1 MQIFK
6 SKTNNRLM
14 IPLLVLWAVCL
25 VIKLVLYFLLSMDSI
40 SSSCRVYSLFGQ
52 YDILR
57 RFLDFLQDLTYGD
70 IILPSIILMALFLW
84 FMGSVYDYRRELSST
99 KCHRLILGALL
110 KTKCE
115 RCMIPASLTSVLIAY
130 VFWRLGYIFVSKIL
144 IVTLMTLFLW
154 GAWFVTKT
162 LNRIF
167 SLRRQE
173 TYITWSQI
181 SLLAAFGL
189 WIVVI
194 VCCLNLQNNNPT
206 DTAIITVFGAV
217 LGWIFQD
224 TIKSVAA
231 FFYLRANGL
240 LQIGDL
246 IAVPAK
252 GIEGFVRTISLT
264 TVTVE
269 NWDTTT
275 SAFPT
280 FILHADHFKNSQR
293 MLEGKTLG
301 RLMKKTFIIDSGWV
315 HPLTD
320 NDIKRLRRA
329 LDVENFFVEKE
340 VKCDKLNIE
349 VFRLYIY
356 HWLMNNLNVSQ
367 QPRLIVRWLEQ
378 TSEGLPLQL
387 LVYLTDTMLDAFEWQ
402 QSQIMEHVI
411 KAMGW
416 FDLQLYQSPS
426 GYDASNSNI
435 YLTQQTADYRK
446 KPDENARLK

>member
-1 MQIFK
+1 
-6 SKTNNRLM
+6 M
-14 IPLLVLWAVCL
+14 IPLLVLWGVCL
-25 VIKLVLYFLLSMDSI
+25 VIKLVLRFLRLTDDMSLSCGI
-40 SSSCRVYSLFGQ
+40 NSLPGKNE
-52 YDILR
+52 ILR
-57 RFLDFLQDLTYGD
+57 SFLDFLRNLTYGD
-70 IILPSIILMALFLW
+70 VILPFVILTVLILW
-84 FMGSVYDYRRELSST
+84 FMGSVYDYRRQLSST
-99 KCHRLILGALL
+99 RCHRLILGALL
-110 KTKCE
+110 KTKYE
-115 RCMIPASLTSVLIAY
+115 RYMIPAALTFVLIAY
-130 VFWRLGYIFVSKIL
+130 ILWRTGFIFVSKIL
-144 IVTLMTLFLW
+144 VATLMSLFLW
-154 GAWFVTKT
+154 CVWFVTKT
-162 LNRIF
+162 LNKIF

-181 SLLAAFGL
+181 SLLSAFGL

-194 VCCLNLQNNNPT
+194 VSCINFQKDNPT
-206 DTAIITVFGAV
+206 DTVVITVFGAV

-246 IAVPAK
+246 ITVPTK

-264 TVTVE
+264 TVTIE

-280 FILHADHFKNSQR
+280 YILHTEHFKNSQR
-293 MLEGKTLG
+293 MMEGKTLG
-301 RLMKKTFIIDSGWV
+301 RLMKKTFVIDSGWI

-320 NDIKRLRRA
+320 NDVKRLRKE
-329 LDVENFFVEKE
+329 LDVENFFIEKE
-340 VKCDKLNIE
+340 VKCGKLNIE
-349 VFRLYIY
+349 VFRLYLY
-356 HWLMNNLNVSQ
+356 HWLMNNPNVSQ

-387 LVYLTDTMLDAFEWQ
+387 FVYLTDTMLDAFEWQ
-402 QSQIMEHVI
+402 QSKVMEHVI

-416 FDLQLYQSPS
+416 FDLQLYQNPS

-435 YLTQQTADYRK
+435 YLTQQTANYRK
-446 KPDENARLK
+446 NSEDNARLK

>member
-1 MQIFK
+1 MLK
-6 SKTNNRLM
+6 SKINNRLM
-14 IPLLVLWAVCL
+14 IPLLVLWGVCL
-25 VIKLVLYFLLSMDSI
+25 VIKLVLRFLRLMDDMSLSCGI
-40 SSSCRVYSLFGQ
+40 NSLPGKNEN
-52 YDILR
+52 LR
-57 RFLDFLQDLTYGD
+57 SFLDFLRNLTYGD
-70 IILPSIILMALFLW
+70 VILPSVILTVLILW
-84 FMGSVYDYRRELSST
+84 FMGSVYDYRGQLSST
-99 KCHRLILGALL
+99 KCHRLIWGALL

-115 RCMIPASLTSVLIAY
+115 RCMIPASLASVLIAY

-154 GAWFVTKT
+154 GAWYVTKT

-167 SLRRQE
+167 SMRRQE

-181 SLLAAFGL
+181 SLLAVFGL

-329 LDVENFFVEKE
+329 LDVENFFFEKE
-340 VKCDKLNIE
+340 VKCYKINIE

-356 HWLMNNLNVSQ
+356 HWLMNNPNVSQ

-446 KPDENARLK
+446 KTDENARLK

>member
-1 MQIFK
+1 MLK
-6 SKTNNRLM
+6 SKINNRLM
-14 IPLLVLWAVCL
+14 IPLLVLWGVCL
-25 VIKLVLYFLLSMDSI
+25 VIKLVLRFLRLMDDMSLSCGI
-40 SSSCRVYSLFGQ
+40 NSLPGKNE
-52 YDILR
+52 ILR
-57 RFLDFLQDLTYGD
+57 SFLDFLRNLTYGD
-70 IILPSIILMALFLW
+70 VILPSVILTVLILW
-84 FMGSVYDYRRELSST
+84 FMGSVYDYRGQLSST
-99 KCHRLILGALL
+99 KCHRLIWGALL

-115 RCMIPASLTSVLIAY
+115 RCMIPASLASVLIAY

-167 SLRRQE
+167 SMRRQE

-181 SLLAAFGL
+181 SLLAVFGL

-329 LDVENFFVEKE
+329 LDVENFFVE
-340 VKCDKLNIE
+340 
-349 VFRLYIY
+349 
-356 HWLMNNLNVSQ
+356 
-367 QPRLIVRWLEQ
+367 
-378 TSEGLPLQL
+378 
-387 LVYLTDTMLDAFEWQ
+387 
-402 QSQIMEHVI
+402 
-411 KAMGW
+411 
-416 FDLQLYQSPS
+416 
-426 GYDASNSNI
+426 NSSI
-435 YLTQQTADYRK
+435 IC
-446 KPDENARLK
+446 

>member
-1 MQIFK
+1 
-6 SKTNNRLM
+6 M
-14 IPLLVLWAVCL
+14 IPLLVLWGVCL
-25 VIKLVLYFLLSMDSI
+25 VIKLVLRFLRLMDDMSLSCGI
-40 SSSCRVYSLFGQ
+40 NSLPGKNE
-52 YDILR
+52 ILR
-57 RFLDFLQDLTYGD
+57 SFLDFLRNLTYGD
-70 IILPSIILMALFLW
+70 VILPSVILTVLILW
-84 FMGSVYDYRRELSST
+84 FMGSVYDYRGQLSST
-99 KCHRLILGALL
+99 KCHRLIWGALL

-115 RCMIPASLTSVLIAY
+115 RCMIPASLASVLIAY

-167 SLRRQE
+167 SMRRQE

-181 SLLAAFGL
+181 SLLAVFGL

-356 HWLMNNLNVSQ
+356 HWLMNNPNVSQ

-446 KPDENARLK
+446 KTDENARLK

>member
-40 SSSCRVYSLFGQ
+40 SSSCRIYSLFGQ

-115 RCMIPASLTSVLIAY
+115 RRMIPASLTSVLIAY

-189 WIVVI
+189 WIVVDSM
-194 VCCLNLQNNNPT
+194 L
-206 DTAIITVFGAV
+206 
-217 LGWIFQD
+217 
-224 TIKSVAA
+224 
-231 FFYLRANGL
+231 
-240 LQIGDL
+240 
-246 IAVPAK
+246 
-252 GIEGFVRTISLT
+252 
-264 TVTVE
+264 
-269 NWDTTT
+269 
-275 SAFPT
+275 
-280 FILHADHFKNSQR
+280 FKFTKQ
-293 MLEGKTLG
+293 
-301 RLMKKTFIIDSGWV
+301 
-315 HPLTD
+315 
-320 NDIKRLRRA
+320 
-329 LDVENFFVEKE
+329 
-340 VKCDKLNIE
+340 
-349 VFRLYIY
+349 
-356 HWLMNNLNVSQ
+356 
-367 QPRLIVRWLEQ
+367 
-378 TSEGLPLQL
+378 
-387 LVYLTDTMLDAFEWQ
+387 
-402 QSQIMEHVI
+402 
-411 KAMGW
+411 
-416 FDLQLYQSPS
+416 
-426 GYDASNSNI
+426 
-435 YLTQQTADYRK
+435 
-446 KPDENARLK
+446 

>member
-1 MQIFK
+1 MLK
-6 SKTNNRLM
+6 SKINNRLM
-14 IPLLVLWAVCL
+14 IPLLVLWGVCL
-25 VIKLVLYFLLSMDSI
+25 VIKLVLRFLRLMDDMSLSCGI
-40 SSSCRVYSLFGQ
+40 NSLPGKNE
-52 YDILR
+52 ILR
-57 RFLDFLQDLTYGD
+57 SFLDFLRNLTYGD
-70 IILPSIILMALFLW
+70 VILPSVILTVLILW
-84 FMGSVYDYRRELSST
+84 FMGSVYDYRGQLSST
-99 KCHRLILGALL
+99 KCHRLIWGALL

-115 RCMIPASLTSVLIAY
+115 RCMIPASLASVLIAY

-181 SLLAAFGL
+181 SLLAVFGL

-356 HWLMNNLNVSQ
+356 HWLMNNPNVSQ

-446 KPDENARLK
+446 KTDENARLK

>member
-1 MQIFK
+1 MLK
-6 SKTNNRLM
+6 SKINNRLM
-14 IPLLVLWAVCL
+14 IPLLVLWGVCL
-25 VIKLVLYFLLSMDSI
+25 VIKLVLRFLRLMDDMSLSCGI
-40 SSSCRVYSLFGQ
+40 NSLPGKNE
-52 YDILR
+52 ILR
-57 RFLDFLQDLTYGD
+57 SFLDFLRNLTYGD
-70 IILPSIILMALFLW
+70 VILPSVILTVLILW
-84 FMGSVYDYRRELSST
+84 FMGSVYDYRGQLSST
-99 KCHRLILGALL
+99 KCHRLIWGALL

-115 RCMIPASLTSVLIAY
+115 RCMIPASLASVLIAY

-167 SLRRQE
+167 SMRRQE

-181 SLLAAFGL
+181 SLLAVFGL

-356 HWLMNNLNVSQ
+356 HWLMNNPNVSQ

-446 KPDENARLK
+446 KTDENARLK

>member
-1 MQIFK
+1 MLK
-6 SKTNNRLM
+6 SKINNRLM
-14 IPLLVLWAVCL
+14 IPLLVLWGVCL
-25 VIKLVLYFLLSMDSI
+25 VIKLVLRFLRLMDDMSLSCGI
-40 SSSCRVYSLFGQ
+40 NSLPGKNE
-52 YDILR
+52 ILR
-57 RFLDFLQDLTYGD
+57 GFLDFLRNLTYGD
-70 IILPSIILMALFLW
+70 VILPSVILTVLILW
-84 FMGSVYDYRRELSST
+84 FMGSVYDYRGQLSST
-99 KCHRLILGALL
+99 KCHRLIWGALL

-115 RCMIPASLTSVLIAY
+115 RCMIPASLASVLIAY

-167 SLRRQE
+167 SMRRQE

-181 SLLAAFGL
+181 SLLAVFGL

-356 HWLMNNLNVSQ
+356 HWLMNNPNVSQ

-446 KPDENARLK
+446 KTDENARLK

>member
-1 MQIFK
+1 MLK
-6 SKTNNRLM
+6 SKINNRLM
-14 IPLLVLWAVCL
+14 IPLLVLWGVCL
-25 VIKLVLYFLLSMDSI
+25 VIKLVLRFLRLMDDMSLSCGI
-40 SSSCRVYSLFGQ
+40 NSLPSKNE
-52 YDILR
+52 ILR
-57 RFLDFLQDLTYGD
+57 SFLDFLRNLTYGD
-70 IILPSIILMALFLW
+70 VILPSVILTVLILW
-84 FMGSVYDYRRELSST
+84 FMGSVYDYRGQLSST
-99 KCHRLILGALL
+99 KCHRLIWGALL

-115 RCMIPASLTSVLIAY
+115 RCMIPASLASVLIAY

-167 SLRRQE
+167 SMRRQE

-181 SLLAAFGL
+181 SLLAVFGL

-356 HWLMNNLNVSQ
+356 HWLMNNPNVSQ

-446 KPDENARLK
+446 KTDENARLK

>member
-1 MQIFK
+1 MLK
-6 SKTNNRLM
+6 SKINNRLM
-14 IPLLVLWAVCL
+14 IPLLVLWGVCL
-25 VIKLVLYFLLSMDSI
+25 VIKLVLRFLRLMDDMSLSCGI
-40 SSSCRVYSLFGQ
+40 NSLPGKNE
-52 YDILR
+52 ILR
-57 RFLDFLQDLTYGD
+57 SFLDFLRNLTYGD
-70 IILPSIILMALFLW
+70 VILPSVILTVLILW
-84 FMGSVYDYRRELSST
+84 FMGSVYDYRGQLSST
-99 KCHRLILGALL
+99 KCHRLIWGALL

-356 HWLMNNLNVSQ
+356 HWLMNNPNVSQ

-446 KPDENARLK
+446 KTDENARLK

>member
-1 MQIFK
+1 
-6 SKTNNRLM
+6 M
-14 IPLLVLWAVCL
+14 IPLLVLWGVCL
-25 VIKLVLYFLLSMDSI
+25 VIKLVLRFLRLMDDMSLSCGI
-40 SSSCRVYSLFGQ
+40 NSLPGKNE
-52 YDILR
+52 ILR
-57 RFLDFLQDLTYGD
+57 SFLDFLRNLTYGD
-70 IILPSIILMALFLW
+70 VILPSVILTVLILW
-84 FMGSVYDYRRELSST
+84 FMGSVYDYRGQLSST
-99 KCHRLILGALL
+99 KCHRLIWGALL

-115 RCMIPASLTSVLIAY
+115 RCMIPASLASVLIAY

-181 SLLAAFGL
+181 SLLAVFGL

-320 NDIKRLRRA
+320 NDIKRLRRV

-356 HWLMNNLNVSQ
+356 HWLMNNPNVSQ

-446 KPDENARLK
+446 KTDENARLK

>member
-1 MQIFK
+1 MLIFR
-6 SKTNNRLM
+6 SKVNKWLIT
-14 IPLLVLWAVCL
+14 LLGLW
-25 VIKLVLYFLLSMDSI
+25 
-40 SSSCRVYSLFGQ
+40 
-52 YDILR
+52 ILCIGIN
-57 RFLDFLQDLTYGD
+57 F
-70 IILPSIILMALFLW
+70 ILPILDLPLWGVVLSIVMFMALILW
-84 FMGSVYDYRRELSST
+84 FTGCEFDYRGQLSSK
-99 KCHRLILGALL
+99 KCHRLIFGALI
-110 KTKCE
+110 KSKYE
-115 RCMIPASLTSVLIAY
+115 RDFIIPTTLVTAFTAYVLWRTSWLLLSKIMIVSLASL
-130 VFWRLGYIFVSKIL
+130 IL
-144 IVTLMTLFLW
+144 WCV
-154 GAWFVTKT
+154 WFVIKT
-162 LNRIF
+162 LNKIF
-167 SLRRQE
+167 SLRKQE
-173 TYITWSQI
+173 THITWSQI
-181 SLLAAFGL
+181 ILLAAFGF

-194 VCCLNLQNNNPT
+194 VCCINLEKGNPA
-206 DTAIITVFGAV
+206 DTAIVGVFGAV

-240 LQIGDL
+240 LQIDDL
-246 IAVPAK
+246 ITVSTRN
-252 GIEGFVRTISLT
+252 IEGFVRTISLT
-264 TVTVE
+264 TVTIE

-280 FILHADHFKNSQR
+280 YILHAEHFKNSQR

-315 HPLTD
+315 HPLTE
-320 NDIKRLRRA
+320 NDVQRLRRV
-329 LDVENFFVEKE
+329 LDVENFFIEKE

-356 HWLMNNLNVSQ
+356 HWLMNNPNVSQ

-387 LVYLTDTMLDAFEWQ
+387 FVYLTDTMLDAFEWQ
-402 QSQIMEHVI
+402 QSRIMEHVI

-446 KPDENARLK
+446 KTHENARLK